1 MPKATIIS
9 RSMTIKK
16 PPIAIP
22 AVFFIVFCPLILVP
36 GLDLDVIHRH

>member
-16 PPIAIP
+16 TAGSNTGG
-22 AVFFIVFCPLILVP
+22 FFIVLYLLILVP
-36 GLDLDVIHRH
+36 GLDLDIIH

>member
-16 PPIAIP
+16 PPVLLP
-22 AVFFIVFCPLILVP
+22 TVFFIGLYLILVP
-36 GLDLDVIHRH
+36 GLDLDVIH